1 MLSSPSEQGKRAQR
15 SELDQD
21 KEPTMTTNSTTT
33 RHFTS
38 LPPAR
43 WQNAWQFN
51 RVLALAILL
60 HVAIVPLLLMGMAVD
75 PKVIGGV
82 NGWIKPLKF
91 ALSGGIYGATMLWM
105 LTFVQGRRRW
115 VQGIANVTGVALI
128 VETALITLQ
137 VVRGTT
143 SHFNAATVFDGIVF
157 SIMGT
162 FILLLS
168 LAGFLLAIFL
178 LFQRLPDPVVAWG
191 LRWGL
196 IIALAG
202 MGSGALM
209 TSGHLP
215 PSSQAAVAAGE
226 PVTVV
231 GAHSVGVDDGGPGLP
246 FLGWSTA
253 GGDLRI
259 GHFFGLHGLQV
270 LPFMAFL
277 LTRPAAKRRLTQRQ
291 RVSLIWII
299 GIGYLGLTI
308 LLTWQALRAQPLITP
323 DGTTLLAVG
332 LLATGVGVG
341 VLLALAGGRHP
352 APHQLP

>member
-1 MLSSPSEQGKRAQR
+1 
-15 SELDQD
+15 
-21 KEPTMTTNSTTT
+21 MTTQSIAT
-33 RHFTS
+33 RNASSAAPS
-38 LPPAR
+38 LLQR
-43 WQNAWQFN
+43 AWRFN
-51 RVLALAILL
+51 RILTLAVLL
-60 HVAIVPLLLMGMAVD
+60 HTALIPFLLLGMALD
-75 PKVIGGV
+75 PKIIAGV

-91 ALSGGIYGATMLWM
+91 ALSGAIYGATILWM
-105 LTFVQGRRRW
+105 LTFVEGRRRW
-115 VQGIANVTGVALI
+115 VQGIATVTGVALL

-137 VVRGTT
+137 VLRGTT

-157 SIMGT
+157 SIMGA

-209 TSGHLP
+209 TSGNLP
-215 PSSQAAVAAGE
+215 PSSLAAAEAGE

-246 FLGWSTA
+246 FLGWSTT
-253 GGDLRI
+253 GGDLRA

-270 LPFMAFL
+270 LPFLAFL
-277 LTRPAAKRRLTQRQ
+277 LTRPAARRRLTQRQ
-291 RVSLIWII
+291 RVALIWTA
-299 GIGYLGLTI
+299 GLGYLGLTL
-308 LLTWQALRAQPLITP
+308 LLTWQAMRGQPLIAP
-323 DGTTLLAVG
+323 DALTLAAAGVLAAGVMAGILLAMI
-332 LLATGVGVG
+332 TGRRDAASVT
-341 VLLALAGGRHP
+341 A
-352 APHQLP
+352 